1 MGQSY
6 PEPNISNYIHI
17 LFVCSQNRRNPS
29 SAGGR
34 SGGDRGSPST
44 SMKRK
49 LSSNSG
55 TNGASCPLASDNGY
69 EKQPAESSSTRKI
82 GRQRTTAS
90 ASAASQQA
98 TSAAAAAQA
107 GLVVTADTCPAPGKL

>member
-1 MGQSY
+1 M
-6 PEPNISNYIHI
+6 
-17 LFVCSQNRRNPS
+17 CSQNRRNPS
-29 SAGGR
+29 SGGGR

-82 GRQRTTAS
+82 GRQRTPAS
-90 ASAASQQA
+90 SAASQQA

>member
-1 MGQSY
+1 VGQSY

-29 SAGGR
+29 SGGGR

-82 GRQRTTAS
+82 GRQRTPAS
-90 ASAASQQA
+90 SAASQQA
-98 TSAAAAAQA
+98 TSAAAQA